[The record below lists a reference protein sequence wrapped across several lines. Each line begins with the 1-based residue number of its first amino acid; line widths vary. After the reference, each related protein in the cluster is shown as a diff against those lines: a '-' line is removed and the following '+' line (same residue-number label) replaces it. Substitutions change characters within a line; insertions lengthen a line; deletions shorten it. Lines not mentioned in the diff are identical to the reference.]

1 MRLELGFQSNHS
13 DWMRLV
19 ATLYDDQKV
28 EKVYAD
34 FLRHL
39 QVLFSRAD
47 KFSCAGFGM
56 SFETRKEFDEW
67 KKKEWDPVADE
78 RCQLSEEKRD
88 GRIYVSGHYGLI
100 LEDWSREETAVA
112 RDGTAIILR
121 TYTAG
126 YGLDYLDEWLT
137 KRGALVQITVEG
149 EEYAFQPIEDALA
162 EVQASTGQERT
173 RGVRAEHGDHA
184 EARQG
189 GDHPASQ
196 KESSI

>member
-1 MRLELGFQSNHS
+1 
-13 DWMRLV
+13 
-19 ATLYDDQKV
+19 
-28 EKVYAD
+28 
-34 FLRHL
+34 
-39 QVLFSRAD
+39 
-47 KFSCAGFGM
+47 M
-56 SFETRKEFDEW
+56 SFETRKEFEGW

-126 YGLDYLDEWLT
+126 YGLDYLEEWLT
-137 KRGALVQITVEG
+137 ERGALVQITVEG

-162 EVQASTGQERT
+162 EVQASVGKERT
-173 RGVRAEHGDHA
+173 RGVRAQDNDHA
-184 EARQG
+184 EVRQK
-189 GDHPASQ
+189 GDHTASQ
-196 KESSI
+196 KESPV